1 MIVRLPR
8 IAVPLLAF
16 ALGGCS
22 GGEAAH
28 RPAQAAQAIIGGVD
42 DNTHTNVVG
51 IAILRSGGLATC
63 TGSLITPTLVLT
75 ARHCVSPTGE
85 SGVVCTDATIN
96 GMTYRTSLTEEPY
109 PSVSFYVT
117 TSGNLSRAASITRVS
132 EVLTPPDSTGVAL
145 CGRDI
150 ALLRLASPITSV
162 APIRPRL
169 DMPPGVDEVFTAS
182 GYGAT
187 TGAGGGS
194 GRRRM
199 RDGLVVRFVGQIIN
213 RGITLLED
221 SEWLADTGTC
231 RGDSGGPALD
241 DLGEVFG
248 VLSRGQSNAC
258 ESPVYTRVD
267 SYAGWIREEA
277 ARASAEG
284 GYPEPSWV
292 AAPEARAGLQG
303 EACASDDQCD
313 PSLYCR
319 ATGWARECSTA
330 DCDAC
335 PEGWLCRE
343 GGGLC
348 VRDPSTRPAEPEDAG
363 VAKPE
368 DAGEAVADDAG
379 EATADAAEAGVTP
392 PATTAAA
399 NSSCDAGR
407 VGGRA
412 GGGRGVGAGVLA
424 ALGWVATRRR
434 RAGSR

>member
-1 MIVRLPR
+1 MVFRRSPAAL
-8 IAVPLLAF
+8 PLLASLVS
-16 ALGGCS
+16 LGGCS
-22 GGEAAH
+22 GGEHVATA
-28 RPAQAAQAIIGGVD
+28 PQAIAGGVED
-42 DNTHTNVVG
+42 TTHTNVVG

-75 ARHCVSPTGE
+75 ARHCVSPSGE
-85 SGVVCTDATIN
+85 GPVVCADVRAN
-96 GMTYRTSLTEEPY
+96 GMIYRTTTTEDPY

-117 TSGNLSRAASITRVS
+117 TSAELTRARAITRVS
-132 EVLTPPDSTGVAL
+132 EVLTPPDSTGVPL
-145 CGRDI
+145 CGHDI

-169 DMPPGVDEVFTAS
+169 DMPPQLNEVFTAS

-187 TGAGGGS
+187 TAAGGGS

-199 RDGLVVRFVGQIIN
+199 REGLSVRLVGFEEN
-213 RGITLLED
+213 RGLTVREE

-241 DLGEVFG
+241 ELGEVFG
-248 VLSRGQSNAC
+248 VLSRGSSMAC

-267 SYAGWIREEA
+267 SYAAWIRAEA
-277 ARASAEG
+277 VRAAAKG
-284 GYPEPSWV
+284 GYPEPSW
-292 AAPEARAGLQG
+292 ATAPEARAGTQG

-313 PSLYCR
+313 PALYCR
-319 ATGWARECSTA
+319 STGWARECTTI

-348 VRDPSTRPAEPEDAG
+348 VRDPSTRPAEPVDAG
-363 VAKPE
+363 VTQPA
-368 DAGEAVADDAG
+368 DAGEAASADAGDVVAD
-379 EATADAAEAGVTP
+379 AGVVP
-392 PATTAAA
+392 PGTTAAA
-399 NSSCDAGR
+399 DTSCDAGR
-407 VGGRA
+407 VGGRR
-412 GGGRGVGAGVLA
+412 GGGLGMGVLA

-434 RAGSR
+434 RVGAR